1 MSDSQ
6 PRKPILIVDDEPT
19 WINSLALSLK
29 VSAGLNNVEKCS
41 DSTLVPQLLEE
52 NSYSLALLDLTMPK
66 LSGEEL
72 LELIAEKHPH
82 LPVIIISG
90 INQIETAIRCV
101 KLGAEDF
108 FVKTDERKRVVAGV
122 QRVLEQ
128 SQLRQESR
136 NLTEV
141 LLSKEDGPAFNLPGL
156 ISNNPEMKKIF
167 GYLQAI
173 SRSSE
178 PVLITGES
186 GVGKELIAKAL
197 HQVSCPDRPWVAVNV
212 AGLDDTM
219 FSDSLF
225 GHVKGAY
232 TSADQT
238 RSGMIEQA
246 QDGILFLDEIGDL
259 SIASQIKL
267 LRLIQEGEYYPLGS
281 DKPRKIKARILV
293 ATNQDLQAKEAAGEF
308 RRDLLYR
315 LWAHRVAIPPLRE
328 RKEDIRGLLDHFL
341 QEAAESMGK
350 NVPTTPPE
358 LVPLLQTHNFPGNVR
373 ELRAM
378 AFNAVSLHRRGV
390 LSMVG
395 FIDMLPTPSG
405 KTEAVTLPEES
416 RPQVSFNDVLPTIK
430 QVNELLIEE
439 AMKRSGDNQTLAAR
453 LLGISHQ
460 ALSRRLKKNNE

>member
-1 MSDSQ
+1 MTEQ
-6 PRKPILIVDDEPT
+6 RPRKPILIVDDELT

-29 VSAGLNNVEKCS
+29 VSAGLGHVEKCS
-41 DSTLVPQLLEE
+41 DSRQVPQLLAE
-52 NSYSLALLDLTMPK
+52 NTYSLVLLDLTMPK

-72 LELIAEKHPH
+72 LELIAEKYPQ

-128 SQLRQESR
+128 SQLREESR

-141 LLSKEDGPAFNLPGL
+141 LLSREELAIDLPGL
-156 ISNNPEMKKIF
+156 VSDNPEMKKIF
-167 GYLQAI
+167 GYLKAI

-225 GHVKGAY
+225 GHVRGAY
-232 TSADQT
+232 TSAEQN
-238 RSGMIEQA
+238 RPGMIEQA

-281 DKPRKIKARILV
+281 DKPQKIKARILV

-328 RKEDIRGLLDHFL
+328 RKEDIRKLLDHFL
-341 QEAAESMGK
+341 KEAAESMGK
-350 NVPTTPPE
+350 TVPTVPPE

-378 AFNAVSLHRRGV
+378 AFNAISLHRRGV

-405 KTEAVTLPEES
+405 KTEAVSLPEES
-416 RPQVSFNDVLPTIK
+416 RPRVSFGEVLPTLK

-439 AMKRSGDNQTLAAR
+439 AMKRAGDNQTLAAR

-460 ALSRRLKKNNE
+460 ALSKRLKKNSE

>member
-1 MSDSQ
+1 MAKAYPKD
-6 PRKPILIVDDEPT
+6 PILIVDDEPT

-29 VSAGLNNVEKCS
+29 VSAGLNHIEKCS
-41 DSTLVPQLLEE
+41 DSSLVPQLLSD
-52 NSYSLALLDLTMPK
+52 NKYSLVLLDLTMPK
-66 LSGEEL
+66 LSGEAL
-72 LELIAEKHPH
+72 LEMFAERYPQ

-90 INQIETAIRCV
+90 INQVETAIRCV

-108 FVKTDERKRVVAGV
+108 FVKTDERTRVVAGV
-122 QRVLEQ
+122 MRVLKQ

-136 NLTEV
+136 QLKKA
-141 LLSKEDGPAFNLPGL
+141 LLGSELQIATLPPGL
-156 ISNNPEMKKIF
+156 ITENPEMKKILS
-167 GYLQAI
+167 YLQAI
-173 SRSSE
+173 SKSNE

-186 GVGKELIAKAL
+186 GVGKELIAQAL
-197 HQVSCPDRPWVAVNV
+197 HQLSCPERPMIAVNV

-225 GHVKGAY
+225 GHLKGAY
-232 TSADQT
+232 TSAEQD
-238 RSGMIEQA
+238 RPGMIEQA

-281 DKPRKIKARILV
+281 DKPCKIKARILV
-293 ATNQDLQAKEAAGEF
+293 ATNQDLQTKETEGKF

-315 LWAHRVAIPPLRE
+315 LWTHRVAIPPLRE
-328 RKEDIRGLLDHFL
+328 RKEDIRGLLQYFL
-341 QEAAESMGK
+341 TEAAASMDK
-350 NVPTTPPE
+350 NVPTIPPE
-358 LVPLLQTHNFPGNVR
+358 LIPLLQTHNFPGNVR

-405 KTEAVTLPEES
+405 TVREISLPEES
-416 RPQVSFNDVLPTIK
+416 VPRVIFNEVLPTIK
-430 QVNELLIEE
+430 QVNELLIAE
-439 AMKRSGDNQTLAAR
+439 AMKRAGDNQTLAAR

-460 ALSRRLKKNNE
+460 ALSKRLKKTT